1 MLNIKITAATL
12 VTLMSLGGISSN
24 AFAAVEVP
32 SAEQIQLE
40 KDRIRYKAY
49 IPKDY
54 SLFEAIEGDLN
65 KDGQKDLLL
74 MVKATDPENVIQH
87 EYRGELDR
95 NRRGLIV
102 LLNQQGKYTQLMSNL
117 DCFSSENEEGGVY
130 YAPELSIAIEKG
142 ILKVE
147 YEQGRYGSWSY
158 GFRVKGNDLALIG
171 YDRNTHYGPYIAS
184 QSSIN
189 FLTQRKLV
197 RLNTNHDYERDPEP
211 RFKETWSSIKQ
222 PMLYLSQIEDFD
234 ELDFSGI

>member
-24 AFAAVEVP
+24 AFAAVEAP
-32 SAEQIQLE
+32 SAEQIKLE

-54 SLFEAIEGDLN
+54 SLFEAIQGDLN

-102 LLNQQGKYTQLMSNL
+102 LLNHQGKYTQLMSNL

-130 YAPELSIAIEKG
+130 YAPELSISIQKG
-142 ILKVE
+142 ILNID
-147 YEQGRYGSWSY
+147 YAHGRYGYWSY
-158 GFRVKGNDLALIG
+158 AFRLSGNDLALIG
-171 YDRNTHYGPYIAS
+171 YDQSNNHGPYIDS
-184 QSSIN
+184 QTSIN

-197 RLNTNHDYERDPEP
+197 RINTNRDYEQNPEP
-211 RFKETWSSIKQ
+211 RFKEIWSSIKQ

-234 ELDFSGI
+234 ELDFSEL